1 MLTEESTLGGT
12 MSTVDVSSDTA
23 KAKVLFIVT
32 GATYWVLKDGT
43 RYATGYWAEEFANP
57 YKILTDAGHEVVVAT
72 PNGVTP
78 NVDMMSLRPEMAGG
92 IDGALELEAIIRS
105 AEVMRRPLQLSDV
118 RLEDY
123 DAVYM
128 PGGHGPMSDLAWD
141 ADCGRLLTAQL
152 ASGNPLFIVCHAPA
166 AMLATRIHGVSP
178 FKGYKVTCFTDE
190 EEEAVGLAPR
200 APWLLET
207 DLKEKVGVDF
217 SRGPIWEPYMVED
230 RNLITG
236 QNPHSASVLGN
247 RMLEVLAERAT
258 SFAMSGRPAGAPW
271 RRAAGVPARVLLV
284 RGRQPS
290 CAVRGLAWSGHVPGT
305 LAFTWRSAERSR
317 RSRRRTGGRCTPCAR
332 SSPRCCPTTTSSRS
346 TRCGPRAS
354 CAAGSKTS
362 PTSPTTRSRS
372 RSSPAGAGRGTRR
385 ASTCASAW
393 SSTAGTTGARTR

>member
-1 MLTEESTLGGT
+1 
-12 MSTVDVSSDTA
+12 MSSVDMSSDTPTEIVA
-23 KAKVLFIVT
+23 AKVLFIVT

-105 AEVMRRPLQLSDV
+105 AEAMRRPLQLSDV

-123 DAVYM
+123 DAVYL

-152 ASGNPLFIVCHAPA
+152 ASGNPLFIVCHGPA
-166 AMLATRIHGVSP
+166 AMLATRIHGISP
-178 FKGYKVTCFTDE
+178 FKGYRVTCFTDE

-207 DLKEKVGVDF
+207 DLKEKVGVTF

-230 RNLITG
+230 RNLVTG
-236 QNPHSASVLGN
+236 QNPHSAAILGD
-247 RMLEVLAERAT
+247 RMLEKLARPDALVL
-258 SFAMSGRPAGAPW
+258 S
-271 RRAAGVPARVLLV
+271 
-284 RGRQPS
+284 
-290 CAVRGLAWSGHVPGT
+290 
-305 LAFTWRSAERSR
+305 
-317 RSRRRTGGRCTPCAR
+317 
-332 SSPRCCPTTTSSRS
+332 
-346 TRCGPRAS
+346 
-354 CAAGSKTS
+354 
-362 PTSPTTRSRS
+362 
-372 RSSPAGAGRGTRR
+372 
-385 ASTCASAW
+385 
-393 SSTAGTTGARTR
+393 